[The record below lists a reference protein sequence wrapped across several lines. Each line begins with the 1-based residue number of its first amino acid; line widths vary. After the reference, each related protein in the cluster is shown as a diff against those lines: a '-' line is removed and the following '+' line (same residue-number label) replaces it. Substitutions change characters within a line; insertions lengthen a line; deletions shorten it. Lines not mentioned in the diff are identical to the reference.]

1 MWARDKQKQCRA
13 RSAEVADVVISL
25 SHPNFKTGLTWH
37 VELLAHRRLLP
48 FVAVFEF
55 VLAGTAHALH
65 DFGGAGVESKGR
77 RENNAHR
84 FFGAV
89 SQGDVVANALAVKV
103 NVGFGGDGNV
113 VEFLGG
119 HG

>member
-1 MWARDKQKQCRA
+1 MWARDKQKQSRA

-25 SHPNFKTGLTWH
+25 SYTNFKTGLAWH

-48 FVAVFEF
+48 FVAAFEF
-55 VLAGTAHALH
+55 VFARAAHALH
-65 DFGGAGVESKGR
+65 DFGGAGVESEGR

-89 SQGDVVANALAVKV
+89 CQGDVVANALAVKV
-103 NVGFGGDGNV
+103 NVGLRGDGDV
-113 VEFLGG
+113 VEFFGG